1 MSSPHIVPINRS
13 GYSPSAPL
21 FRTKNLAL
29 SESSSPESRRKKLV
43 LEDYLSVHDH
53 SHTLMFQPL
62 SPLSTGLNSLA
73 SSPAPESKNLEKSSR
88 SQVDIEEE
96 AVLGPYA
103 RLVRP
108 PGGSGEDSGLNLNL
122 LSPPS
127 PVDLAV
133 TSAGDDLAAL
143 PPLPDSPLSLPQ
155 HPCRPQSP
163 QSSAVDPAVDDS
175 REPPLILTPL
185 SSSQFDFDNQESS
198 DPLQSKR
205 GPLISWAAA
214 AQTMATKESAS
225 IGTIAIKGKET
236 AGIKSYTPGQ
246 SPSSSKGARISTNA
260 PENEVI
266 GPENQP
272 FHPHST
278 WSESSLP
285 MVTAPDTPMFE
296 QRSAR
301 SGISYDGMFSGMRV
315 RNLATGPGERNASDD
330 DRISPTGISSTS
342 RNPFYALAETNSP
355 ISTLDGPSSI
365 SAALKTR
372 IIDAYSLMRGP
383 NTPMSIPAAPAAP
396 IADKASGAPDAAGLC
411 NSGGALLPQAVT
423 EAPIADK
430 APGVSNA
437 PDVPSMPNSE
447 DLISFSEAPEAPAAQ
462 KALNTDNTANIPR
475 SHIAQEV
482 PGSPATIPGIPR
494 DITGELPSPGP
505 QLPKRAVAQLG
516 KRRRM
521 VKATQKLYRRV
532 RAMVLGRRVLSVII
546 GRQLAGPTRDFLVR
560 ISKGLPVNMT
570 AQEAPPPI
578 PM

>member
-1 MSSPHIVPINRS
+1 
-13 GYSPSAPL
+13 
-21 FRTKNLAL
+21 
-29 SESSSPESRRKKLV
+29 
-43 LEDYLSVHDH
+43 
-53 SHTLMFQPL
+53 MFQPL
-62 SPLSTGLNSLA
+62 SPLSAGLNSLP
-73 SSPAPESKNLEKSSR
+73 SSPTLESKTLEKSSR
-88 SQVDIEEE
+88 PQVDIEEE

-108 PGGSGEDSGLNLNL
+108 PGGSGEGSGLDLYL
-122 LSPPS
+122 HSPPS

-133 TSAGDDLAAL
+133 TTAGDDLAAL

-185 SSSQFDFDNQESS
+185 SLSQFDVDNQESS

-205 GPLISWAAA
+205 GSLIAWAAA
-214 AQTMATKESAS
+214 AQTMATKESPN
-225 IGTIAIKGKET
+225 IGTIAIKGKEM
-236 AGIKSYTPGQ
+236 AGIKSSTPGQ
-246 SPSSSKGARISTNA
+246 SQSSSKGARISTIA

-285 MVTAPDTPMFE
+285 MVTAPDTPIFG

-301 SGISYDGMFSGMRV
+301 SGISYDGMFSGMRA
-315 RNLATGPGERNASDD
+315 RNLATGPGGRNASDD
-330 DRISPTGISSTS
+330 DRTSPISISPKS
-342 RNPFYALAETNSP
+342 RNPCYPLVETNSP
-355 ISTLDGPSSI
+355 IPTLDGPASI
-365 SAALKTR
+365 SAALKTC

-383 NTPMSIPAAPAAP
+383 NTPMSNPAAPAAP
-396 IADKASGAPDAAGLC
+396 IADKASGAPDAAALC
-411 NSGGALLPQAVT
+411 NPGGALLLPAVT
-423 EAPIADK
+423 GAPIGDK

-437 PDVPSMPNSE
+437 PDVPAMPNSE
-447 DLISFSEAPEAPAAQ
+447 DLISFSGAPEAPEAPAAQ
-462 KALNTDNTANIPR
+462 KVLCTDNTANIPR

-516 KRRRM
+516 KRKRM

-570 AQEAPPPI
+570 AQEAAPPI